1 MKVLIDK
8 MNFMYYTNSPFR
20 QKQAI
25 EILNLYFK
33 DIPYYAFFTD
43 LKYKENKDK
52 LNEIYKYIKEEMLA
66 RDSKKF
72 VFVVLDNIKVYL
84 L

>member
-1 MKVLIDK
+1 
-8 MNFMYYTNSPFR
+8 MYYTSSPFH

-43 LKYKENKDK
+43 LKYKENKEK
-52 LNEIYKYIKEEMLA
+52 LNEIYEYIKKEALGRSVEN
-66 RDSKKF
+66 F
-72 VFVVLDNIKVYL
+72 IIVVLDNAKVTF
-84 L
+84 